1 MQTKLSRS
9 TQNARFPPALIVVNR
24 GDKPECALGIVD
36 GLLSVTQ
43 QQWAL
48 GLPVIQSGP
57 NPKAAQ

>member
-1 MQTKLSRS
+1 MQTTFSRP
-9 TQNARFPPALIVVNR
+9 TQNAHFPPLLAVVHR
-24 GDKPECALGIVD
+24 ADKPESALGIVD

>member
-1 MQTKLSRS
+1 MQTTFSRP
-9 TQNARFPPALIVVNR
+9 TQNANFLPSLAVVHR
-24 GDKPECALGIVD
+24 ADEPECALGIVD